1 MGMGIRVEHLVKC
14 YGSRTVVDDLNFTLE
29 CGSVL
34 GFIGPNGAGKTTT
47 MRMICG
53 IHHPTSGR
61 VFINSIDLAGDPVRA
76 RQQLGY
82 LPENAPLYGNMTV
95 RSFLSW
101 CGSMRGLSGALLRS
115 ALGRVMD
122 DCSLNEVAGEEIE
135 ALSKGYRRRVCLAQS
150 IIHSPTVLVMDEPT
164 DGLDPNQKREIR
176 HLIRTMRRNCAII
189 VSTHILEEIDAVCD
203 SVLAICGGHQ
213 VFSGSVAGFRAVAG
227 GSLEESF
234 VKLTAPGS
242 AAGNGARS

>member
-1 MGMGIRVEHLVKC
+1 MGICVEHLVKC
-14 YGSRTVVDDLNFTLE
+14 YGRRTVVDDLSFTLE
-29 CGSVL
+29 SGNVL

-53 IHHPTSGR
+53 ILRPTSGR
-61 VFINSIDLAGDPVRA
+61 VFLDSVDLAADPVRA

-101 CGSMRGLSGALLRS
+101 CGYMRGLSGTELRS
-115 ALGRVMD
+115 ALGRVMES
-122 DCSLNEVAGEEIE
+122 CSLNEVAGEEIE
-135 ALSKGYRRRVCLAQS
+135 ALSKGFRRRVCLAQS

-176 HLIRTMRRNCAII
+176 NLIRSMREHCAII

-203 SVLAICGGHQ
+203 SVLAICAGRQ
-213 VFSGSVAGFRAVAG
+213 VFSGSVSGFRAVSG
-227 GSLEESF
+227 GTLEDSF
-234 VKLTAPGS
+234 VKLTMADADGRGS
-242 AAGNGARS
+242 